1 MDEIVKIVKIND
13 EAKNYEFKRY
23 VLFKHVIYSF
33 QYVDPFAEN
42 YKSKQNFILFK
53 LGRIVVAIL
62 IWLIVGFTIYYSIET
77 RNTTYI
83 DALTSRDIIFIGRT
97 LGSTW

>member
-13 EAKNYEFKRY
+13 EAKDYEFKRSI
-23 VLFKHVIYSF
+23 LFKHMIYSF

-77 RNTTYI
+77 RNTTCI